1 LGLPFDEPVPVT
13 CERIPMPHVEVIDQT
28 LRDGQQSLWGL
39 RMRAHHAT
47 PVLDTLDRT
56 GFRVIDSTGAGMV
69 TVLLR
74 TFQDDPWAAMDHLVA
89 GMPRTEKRSATRTV
103 SVGGMGF
110 APDSIVDL
118 WINLLVRHGIGSIWL
133 FDCSFDMPTMKRV
146 SDVVVAAGGK
156 PVPTVMYGLTSV
168 HDDAFFADKARQ
180 MASWDGVETVEV
192 EDAAGVLTVA
202 RAATLLPAV
211 VEAVGATPLEL
222 HCHATTGMAPAVY
235 VEGLKAGVRIFHTA
249 SRPMANGPSLPAT
262 EGLLANLAAL
272 GYSHSLD
279 ETLLDPVADHF
290 VRTAESLGGAAK
302 GYELGVP
309 REFLLAPYGHQL
321 PGGMT
326 GSLKSQ
332 LAQYGMSDRLDAVL
346 AEIPLVR
353 RDLGEPI
360 MATPFS
366 QFVGIQAVL
375 NVVTGERYSLVP
387 DEVIQYVL
395 GHFGPLYQPADAQ
408 VMDRIMAT
416 PRAQAFVNWSRPQPT
431 LDEVRASLGRH
442 LSDEELLLRAL
453 HSGEEVDAMLA
464 QKPKR
469 SDPRYQSSTV
479 VEHVQQLV
487 HESRGLRSVSVRTPE
502 MSVRLRRGGEA

>member
-1 LGLPFDEPVPVT
+1 VE
-13 CERIPMPHVEVIDQT
+13 HVEFIDQT
-28 LRDGQQSLWGL
+28 IRDGQQSLWGL
-39 RMRAHHAT
+39 RMRAHQAT
-47 PVLDTLDRT
+47 PALSNLDRT

-74 TFQDDPWAAMDHLVA
+74 TFKDDPWAAMDHIVA
-89 GMPRTEKRSATRTV
+89 GMPNTEKRSATRTV
-103 SVGGMGF
+103 AVGGMGF
-110 APDSIVDL
+110 APDCLVDL
-118 WINLLVRHGIGSIWL
+118 WIQLLVRHGIGSIWL

-168 HDDAFFADKARQ
+168 HDDAFFASKAAE
-180 MASWDGVETVEV
+180 MASWNGVETVEL
-192 EDAAGVLTVA
+192 EDAAGVLTVE
-202 RAATLLPAV
+202 RASTLLPAV
-211 VEAVGATPLEL
+211 VNAVGSMPLEL

-262 EGLLANLAAL
+262 EGLIANLKAL
-272 GYSHSLD
+272 GYSHGLD
-279 ETLLDPVADHF
+279 ESLLDPVAAHF
-290 VRTAESLGGAAK
+290 IATAESLGGTK
-302 GYELGVP
+302 NGYDLGVP

-332 LAQYGMSDRLDAVL
+332 LAQYGMLDQLDAVL
-346 AEIPLVR
+346 DEIPRVR

-375 NVVTGERYSLVP
+375 NVVTGDRYSLVP

-395 GHFGPLYQPADAQ
+395 GHFGPLYQVADPA
-408 VMDRIMAT
+408 VMDRIMSS
-416 PRAQAFVNWSRPQPT
+416 PRAKQFVGWVRPQPSLEEIRGT
-431 LDEVRASLGRH
+431 LGRH

-464 QKPKR
+464 QKPNR
-469 SDPRYQSSTV
+469 IDPRYQSNTV
-479 VEHVQQLV
+479 VQHVEQLV
-487 HESRGLRSVSVRTPE
+487 AESQSMRSVSVNTPE
-502 MSVRLRRGGEA
+502 MSVTLRRNGAA